1 MGTFVMLRWHPC
13 SGRSWRDLFC
23 LKAIRLNRGRPHSQ
37 PVGCDQCT
45 FHIFDPKQPFDYCW
59 MDKINK
65 STWHFSLIYES
76 KKNPL
81 ILDLHPMSEETKD
94 KWETKLNNR
103 RVIMMAACSCSVF
116 FLWFFF
122 FCLFFSPLECL
133 VFFFFFFFFKSCQ
146 LDCETGMVNTSLPLP
161 SLPVLSAE

>member
-13 SGRSWRDLFC
+13 SERSWRDLFC
-23 LKAIRLNRGRPHSQ
+23 LKAIRLNRRRPHSQ

-76 KKNPL
+76 KRNPL

-103 RVIMMAACSCSVF
+103 RVVMMAACFCFVF
-116 FLWFFF
+116 FPFD
-122 FCLFFSPLECL
+122 SECL
-133 VFFFFFFFFKSCQ
+133 VFSSFFKSCQ